1 MYQIMEYDKD
11 KDRWV
16 PVSASYSGL
25 TKAQAGQA
33 IKTLRR
39 YAREDK
45 SGMRYKIREVV
56 VVPR

>member
-11 KDRWV
+11 NDRWV

-25 TKAQAGQA
+25 TKAQANQA

-39 YAREDK
+39 YAREDN
-45 SGMRYKIREVV
+45 SGMKYKMREVV
-56 VVPR
+56 IVPR